1 MLIIQFSRIKIKFQ
15 ALTIMK
21 QEKIGFL
28 RNETQKD
35 QFFFLFFEYLNPESA
50 GLTGKKPRT
59 KRASPN
65 TCIKTA
71 NTAITVNFLHV
82 NEDESIFFFFLLP
95 LHFLYVCFIYFRS
108 STLGVRVG
116 VGGGICCRKKSIF
129 CWGVNLNI

>member
-82 NEDESIFFFFLLP
+82 NEDESIFFSFFFL
-95 LHFLYVCFIYFRS
+95 FTFCMCVLYILDPQL
-108 STLGVRVG
+108 LGWGWGWGVEFVVG
-116 VGGGICCRKKSIF
+116 KKVFFVGGLI
-129 CWGVNLNI
+129 